1 MCTRLQRLHDAG
13 AALRKDT
20 HTSKDDA
27 PKAMNLE
34 AFAKITADSF
44 TANKRRRLETRA
56 EKKRLRRLIEG
67 DKPVGSDKE
76 KVRVLIEAI
85 RLHTNSD
92 IEMDSTMDAQTLFQS
107 AVKCLSQ
114 ERAEQSSKETTFVGE
129 SLKLVENL
137 NKLLESR

>member
-1 MCTRLQRLHDAG
+1 
-13 AALRKDT
+13 
-20 HTSKDDA
+20 
-27 PKAMNLE
+27 MNLD
-34 AFAKITADSF
+34 AFAKIAADSF
-44 TANKRRRLETRA
+44 TTNKRRRLESRA
-56 EKKRLRRLIEG
+56 EKKRLRRLIEEDG
-67 DKPVGSDKE
+67 PPGSDKE

-92 IEMDSTMDAQTLFQS
+92 IEMDSTMDTQTLFQS

-114 ERAEQSSKETTFVGE
+114 ARAEQSSKETTFVGE